1 MEEERRETAIGAARN
16 PVPASVLQEP
26 DAGRNGFAVLHMRFG
41 RSGAPAP

>member
-1 MEEERRETAIGAARN
+1 MVLGVARN
-16 PVPASVLQEP
+16 PVPVSVLQEP